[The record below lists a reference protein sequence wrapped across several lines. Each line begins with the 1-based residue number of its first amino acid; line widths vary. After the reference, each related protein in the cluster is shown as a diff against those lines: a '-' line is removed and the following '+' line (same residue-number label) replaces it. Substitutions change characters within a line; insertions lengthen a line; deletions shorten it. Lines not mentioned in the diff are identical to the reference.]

1 MTDNGSARRMLAEYA
16 SAYAASIA
24 KTVGITDVDEY
35 LTAYRMIEYDV
46 VDDAEPLDPWTEY
59 RTDVAHLS
67 EMLCH
72 VAGKLSD
79 GTVLDG
85 DPDLFG
91 GLLTTIGEALWG
103 VVYDATKASTAP
115 FSARNG
121 RLTRQ
126 TGS

>member
-1 MTDNGSARRMLAEYA
+1 VPIRPVLGS
-16 SAYAASIA
+16 
-24 KTVGITDVDEY
+24 VDTS
-35 LTAYRMIEYDV
+35 LRSGCPIV
-46 VDDAEPLDPWTEY
+46 
-59 RTDVAHLS
+59 

-103 VVYDATKASTAP
+103 VVYDATKATTAP